1 MSKTIQKIVG
11 TLLVMWAITI
21 PSSASA
27 TDIEVMPFS
36 SLKGP
41 HGNIIYS
48 VRDISKNAGFNI
60 IPKQMGSC
68 GEAVDYFNT
77 TKNPVGITTSVTMH
91 KNSAETKQ
99 NCIIDFAKAKPVA
112 ATWVTYDVCVRKD
125 FDFEP
130 GKTYT
135 LGHGK
140 ANPTISLTEHLNRNN
155 KNIKFKTVTFEG
167 SGQTVAGLL
176 NKDIDAGY
184 IATGNAATAIKAG
197 TIKCL
202 YSTGSKKYGQ
212 KPMSEFTGT
221 KDALNE
227 YKLGLML
234 FVRNVPADQV
244 AKLEKSLST
253 EFNNSLDKEDFV
265 ENTVGI
271 SKANLDKFLKTAEE
285 FKQYQ

>member
-99 NCIIDFAKAKPVA
+99 NCIINFAEAKPVA

-130 GKTYT
+130 GK
-135 LGHGK
+135 
-140 ANPTISLTEHLNRNN
+140 
-155 KNIKFKTVTFEG
+155 KF
-167 SGQTVAGLL
+167 L
-176 NKDIDAGY
+176 NKKLGF
-184 IATGNAATAIKAG
+184 
-197 TIKCL
+197 L
-202 YSTGSKKYGQ
+202 YS
-212 KPMSEFTGT
+212 
-221 KDALNE
+221 L
-227 YKLGLML
+227 
-234 FVRNVPADQV
+234 
-244 AKLEKSLST
+244 
-253 EFNNSLDKEDFV
+253 
-265 ENTVGI
+265 
-271 SKANLDKFLKTAEE
+271 
-285 FKQYQ
+285 